1 MLKKLIARTS
11 TIREAAAVLAVASL
25 VSRLFGVLR
34 DNVIATHYA
43 GDISDAYLAAFTIPD
58 FVFNLLILGA
68 LSSAF
73 IPVFTEYLQK
83 NGSDREEAWGLV
95 NSLVNLGVVI
105 LAILLLAGAMFAPSL
120 VHVVAPGFEADKQE
134 MVINMMR
141 VMFLSPLFFGLSNL
155 AGGILNSFKNFLAYS
170 LAPILYNLGIIA
182 GAIYLVPRFGY
193 IGLAYGVV
201 GGAFLHMLIQIPGV
215 FGLGYKYQMHIDW
228 NHPALKKMAILMI
241 PRTMGVA
248 VTQVNVIIN
257 TALASRLGEG
267 AVSVFKW
274 ADNLQS
280 LPIGMFGVSLAVAV
294 FPTLAEKYSLKQMD
308 EFKADVVQVLRQIVF
323 FVVPVMILFWLLRAQ
338 IVRLVLGYGVFD
350 WEFTRFTVSALAFF
364 TFGMLAQ
371 AVIQLLAR
379 SFYALQDTKTPLLV
393 SIVSLVVNVASA
405 LILVNYLDVVGLAA
419 AISISS
425 TVNALIL
432 LLILSGRL
440 GGLPWGELWSLFLRV
455 TFASA
460 IMGIVGYGML
470 RVVNWI
476 VSTQTVW
483 GLFLQTGVTIV
494 VGLLVYLAVAKL
506 LRIPEVSMVAKPVKI
521 FGRFMPIRKR
531 R

>member
-34 DNVIATHYA
+34 DNVIATRYA
-43 GDISDAYLAAFTIPD
+43 GDVSDAYLAAFTIPD

-73 IPVFTEYLQK
+73 IPIFTEYLQK
-83 NGSDREEAWGLV
+83 NGSDRDEAWGLV

-105 LAILLLAGAMFAPSL
+105 LAILLLLGVLFAPSL
-120 VHVVAPGFEADKQE
+120 VKVVAPGFAADKQE

-170 LAPILYNLGIIA
+170 LAPILYNLGIIL
-182 GAIYLVPRFGY
+182 GAIYLVPKFGY

-201 GGAFLHMLIQIPGV
+201 AGAFLHMLIQLPGV
-215 FGLGYKYQMHIDW
+215 FSLGYKYRMKIDW
-228 NHPALKKMAILMI
+228 HHPALKRMAVLMV

-248 VTQVNVIIN
+248 VAQVNVIIN

-294 FPTLAEKYSLKQMD
+294 FPTLAEKYSLKQMG
-308 EFKADVVQVLRQIVF
+308 EFRADVVQVVRQIVF

-338 IVRLVLGYGVFD
+338 IVRLVLGYGAFD

-393 SIVSLVVNVASA
+393 SILSLLVNVGAA
-405 LILVNYLDVVGLAA
+405 LILVNYLNVVGLAA
-419 AISISS
+419 AISISA
-425 TVNALIL
+425 TLNALIL
-432 LLILSGRL
+432 LLILSKRL
-440 GGLPWGELWSLFLRV
+440 EGLPWRDLGNLLLRV
-455 TFASA
+455 TLASSV
-460 IMGIVGYGML
+460 MGIVGYGML
-470 RVVNWI
+470 RVVDW
-476 VSTQTVW
+476 VVPTEKAW
-483 GLFLQTGVTIV
+483 GLFFQTSITVV
-494 VGLLVYLAVAKL
+494 VGILVYLVIAKIL
-506 LRIPEVSMVAKPVKI
+506 QVPETRMVADPIKI
-521 FGRFMPIRKR
+521 FGRFMPIRR
-531 R
+531 RG